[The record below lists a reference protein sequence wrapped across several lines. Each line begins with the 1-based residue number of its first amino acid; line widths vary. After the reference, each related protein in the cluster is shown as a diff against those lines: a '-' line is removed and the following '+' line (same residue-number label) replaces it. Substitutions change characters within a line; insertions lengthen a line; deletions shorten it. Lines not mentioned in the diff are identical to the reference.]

1 MSELKENVD
10 PDARLLGRVLAF
22 LVLLAC
28 SFAENG
34 LGHFPGLFGSVP
46 KLAFVVVFMVCLY
59 HPSAMPLVSVV
70 LIGLVYDLVQA
81 NPPGYSSGLML
92 VVHGWVAQRRP
103 ALAQVEKGS
112 VWIEFT
118 VMMAVVALLGL
129 VFLLLYSGRMP
140 ALQPLV
146 FQYGLTVLAFPVV
159 TWVHQLALGFA
170 SMLEQMR

>member
-10 PDARLLGRVLAF
+10 DDARLLGQVLAF

-46 KLAFVVVFMVCLY
+46 KLTLVVLFMVCLY
-59 HPSAMPLVSVV
+59 HPTAMPLVSVV
-70 LIGLVYDLVQA
+70 LVGLVHDLIQA

-92 VVHGWVAQRRP
+92 VVHGLVAYRRP
-103 ALAQVEKGS
+103 SLAQEERGA

-118 VMMAVVALLGL
+118 AMMAVVALL
-129 VFLLLYSGRMP
+129 VFLTLLLYSGRMP
-140 ALQPLV
+140 ALQPLI

-159 TWVHQLALGFA
+159 SWIHQLFLGFA

>member
-10 PDARLLGRVLAF
+10 DDARLLGQVFAF
-22 LVLLAC
+22 LILLAC

-46 KLAFVVVFMVCLY
+46 KLTFVVVFIVCLY
-59 HPSAMPLVSVV
+59 HPTAMPLVSVV
-70 LIGLVYDLVQA
+70 LIGLLHDLIQA
-81 NPPGYSSGLML
+81 NPLGLSSGLML
-92 VVHGWVAQRRP
+92 VVHGWVAHRRL

-118 VMMAVVALLGL
+118 AMMAVVAIL
-129 VFLLLYSGRMP
+129 VFFALMLYSGRVP

-146 FQYGLTVLAFPVV
+146 FQYGLTVLTFPVV
-159 TWVHQLALGFA
+159 NWVHQLVLAFA